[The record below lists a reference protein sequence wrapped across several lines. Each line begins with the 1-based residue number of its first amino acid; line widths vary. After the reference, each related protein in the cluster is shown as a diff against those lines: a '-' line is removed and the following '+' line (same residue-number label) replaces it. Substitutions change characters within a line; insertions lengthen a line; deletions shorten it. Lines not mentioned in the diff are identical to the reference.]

1 MKKLCLIAC
10 VAFATFAA
18 TPAKADVIVIRWK
31 SGSCEVWDISQSGQ
45 PGRPGEYVKLA
56 GGFGT
61 WIEAWAALN
70 GLLTMGQCR

>member
-45 PGRPGEYVKLA
+45 PGRPGDSSHASQPSHTSAA
-56 GGFGT
+56 G
-61 WIEAWAALN
+61 ADA
-70 GLLTMGQCR
+70 